1 MSHTAEA
8 PAPATATAKV
18 EASVEATVEATVE
31 AFERDR
37 AAVVDALVRRGRAA
51 MDAFAGAT
59 QERVDEAVTALA
71 WALYKPEHAEALARM
86 AVEDTGI
93 GNAPDKVVKNQR
105 KTFGTLR
112 DLMRVRSVGVIEET
126 PALGLVKYAKPV
138 GVVGAVTPSTNPA
151 ATPVNKAM
159 MALKGANAIVI
170 APSPAGLA
178 TTTRTVGLM
187 RAELEKIGA
196 PADLVQV
203 LPPPVDKASTRALM
217 AACDLVVV
225 TGSQNNVREA
235 YRSGTP
241 AIGVGAGNVPVIVD
255 ASAKLDEAAEKIMR
269 SKCFDNATSCSSENS
284 VVIVDEV
291 YEEAVAALE
300 RAGGYLA
307 SAPEK
312 EAIRDTLWVNGKL
325 NRAVI
330 AKDAD
335 VFAAACGL
343 RGGRAPAARFFMVEE
358 TGVGPGHPFS
368 DEKLALVLTVYRA
381 ADFDDALERVREIL
395 EFKGRG
401 HSVGIHTEEPAHA
414 RRLAEELDTAR
425 VLVNMAHT
433 FGNGGG
439 FDSGLNFTLSMGCG
453 TWQGNS
459 ISENLNYRH
468 FLNITHLAVPIP
480 EDRPSEEALFAA
492 HWEKYGR

>member
-1 MSHTAEA
+1 MSQLAEA
-8 PAPATATAKV
+8 VPEAPK
-18 EASVEATVEATVE
+18 
-31 AFERDR
+31 RDPISI
-37 AAVVDALVRRGRAA
+37 VDSLVRRGRAA
-51 MDAFAGAT
+51 MAAFADAD
-59 QERVDEAVTALA
+59 QARVDEAVTAIA
-71 WALYKPEHAEALARM
+71 WSLYKPEHAEALAAM
-86 AVEDTGI
+86 AVDDTGL
-93 GNAPDKVVKNQR
+93 GNAADKVVKNRR

-112 DLMRVRSVGVIEET
+112 DLMRVKSVGIVEER
-126 PALGLVKYAKPV
+126 PELGLVKYAKPV

-159 MALKGANAIVI
+159 MALKGRNAIVI

-178 TTTRTVGLM
+178 TTTRAVALM
-187 RAELEKIGA
+187 RAALGKVGA

-203 LPPPVDKASTRALM
+203 LPAPVDKAITNALM

-225 TGSQNNVREA
+225 TGSQSNVRAA

-255 ASAKLDEAAEKIMR
+255 SSAALDEAAAKISA
-269 SKCFDNATSCSSENS
+269 SKCFDNATSCSSENAA
-284 VVIVDEV
+284 IILDDV
-291 YEEAVAALE
+291 YDDAVAALR

-307 SAPEK
+307 NATEK
-312 EAIRDTLWVNGKL
+312 EAIQRTLWVDGKL
-325 NRAVI
+325 NRRVV
-330 AKDAD
+330 AKDFG
-335 VFAAACGL
+335 VLAAACGL
-343 RGGRAPAARFFMVEE
+343 DDKTADATFFMVEE
-358 TGVGPGHPFS
+358 TGIGPENPFS

-381 ADFDDALERVREIL
+381 KTFDDAMGKVRAIMA
-395 EFKGRG
+395 FKGRG
-401 HSVGIHTEEPAHA
+401 HSVGIHTEEMAHA

-480 EDRPSEEALFAA
+480 EDRPSEDALFGDY
-492 HWEKYGR
+492 WEKYGK

>member
-1 MSHTAEA
+1 MSQPAEA
-8 PAPATATAKV
+8 RLDTPA
-18 EASVEATVEATVE
+18 
-31 AFERDR
+31 RDPV
-37 AAVVDALVRRGRAA
+37 AIVDALVRRGRAA
-51 MDAFAGAT
+51 MMEFAGAD
-59 QERVDEAVTALA
+59 QARVDEAVTALA
-71 WALYKPEHAEALARM
+71 WSLYKPAHAEALAQM
-86 AVEDTGI
+86 AVDDTGL
-93 GNAPDKVVKNQR
+93 GNAADKVVKNQR

-112 DLMRVRSVGVIEET
+112 DLMRVKSVGIIEEQ

-138 GVVGAVTPSTNPA
+138 GVVGAVCPSTNPA

-159 MALKGANAIVI
+159 MALKGRNAIVI

-178 TTTRTVGLM
+178 TTARTVEFM

-203 LPPPVDKASTRALM
+203 LPPPVDKEITNALM

-225 TGSQNNVREA
+225 TGSQSNVRAA

-241 AIGVGAGNVPVIVD
+241 AIGVGAGNVPVVID
-255 ASAKLDEAAEKIMR
+255 SSADLDTAATKIAA
-269 SKCFDNATSCSSENS
+269 SKCFDNATSCSSENA
-284 VVIVDEV
+284 VVILDDV
-291 YEEAVAALE
+291 YDDAVAALQ
-300 RAGGYLA
+300 RARGYLA
-307 SAPEK
+307 SAAEK
-312 EAIRDTLWVNGKL
+312 EAIQRTLWMDGKL
-325 NRAVI
+325 NRRVI
-330 AKDAD
+330 AKD
-335 VFAAACGL
+335 FAVLAAECGL
-343 RGGRAPAARFFMVEE
+343 ATKAPDAKFFMVEE
-358 TGVGPGHPFS
+358 TGIGPDYPFS
-368 DEKLALVLTVYRA
+368 DEKLALVLTLYRA
-381 ADFDDALERVREIL
+381 ETFSDALKKIHAIMSV
-395 EFKGRG
+395 KGRG
-401 HSVGIHTEEPAHA
+401 HSVGIHTQEMAHA

-480 EDRPSEEALFAA
+480 EDRPSEDALFGAY
-492 HWEKYGR
+492 WDKYGR

>member
-1 MSHTAEA
+1 MSQPAEI
-8 PAPATATAKV
+8 
-18 EASVEATVEATVE
+18 
-31 AFERDR
+31 FGRDPV
-37 AAVVDALVRRGRAA
+37 AIVDAMVRRGRAA
-51 MDAFAGAT
+51 MEAFAASD
-59 QERVDEAVTALA
+59 QARVDEAVTALA
-71 WALYKPEHAEALARM
+71 WSLYKPENAEALATM
-86 AVEDTGI
+86 AVEDTGL
-93 GNAPDKVVKNQR
+93 GNAADKVVKNQR

-112 DLMRVRSVGVIEET
+112 DLMRVKSVGIIEER
-126 PALGLVKYAKPV
+126 PELGLVKYAKPV

-159 MALKGANAIVI
+159 MALKGRNAIVI

-178 TTTRTVGLM
+178 TTTRAVALM

-203 LPPPVDKASTRALM
+203 LPPPVDKAITHALM

-225 TGSQNNVREA
+225 TGSQSNVRAA

-241 AIGVGAGNVPVIVD
+241 AIGVGAGNVPVIID
-255 ASAKLDEAAEKIMR
+255 SSADLGAAAAKIAA
-269 SKCFDNATSCSSENS
+269 SKCFDNATSCSSENA
-284 VVIVDEV
+284 VIILDDV
-291 YEEAVAALE
+291 YDDAVAALQ

-307 SAPEK
+307 SAAEK
-312 EAIRDTLWVNGKL
+312 MAIQRTLWTDGKL
-325 NRAVI
+325 NRRVI
-330 AKDAD
+330 AKDMR
-335 VFAAACGL
+335 VFAAECDL
-343 RGGRAPAARFFMVEE
+343 RDEVGDANFFMVEDS
-358 TGVGPGHPFS
+358 GIGPEHPFS

-381 ADFDDALERVREIL
+381 ESFSDAMGKVRAIMAV
-395 EFKGRG
+395 KGRG
-401 HSVGIHTEEPAHA
+401 HSVGIHTREIAHA
-414 RRLAEELDTAR
+414 RQLAEELDTAR

-459 ISENLNYRH
+459 ISENLNCRH

-480 EDRPSEEALFAA
+480 EDRPSEDALFGAY
-492 HWEKYGR
+492 WEKYGK

>member
-1 MSHTAEA
+1 MSQ
-8 PAPATATAKV
+8 PAVARV
-18 EASVEATVEATVE
+18 D
-31 AFERDR
+31 AFERDPI
-37 AAVVDALVRRGRAA
+37 AIADSLVRRGRDA
-51 MDAFAGAT
+51 MDAFKDST
-59 QERVDEAVTALA
+59 QARVDEAVTAIA
-71 WALYKPEHAEALARM
+71 WSLYKPEHAEALARM

-93 GNAPDKVVKNQR
+93 GNAPDKVIKNQR

-112 DLMRVRSVGVIEET
+112 DLMRVKSVGVIEEL
-126 PALGLVKYAKPV
+126 PELGLVKYAKPV

-159 MALKGANAIVI
+159 MALKGRNAIVI
-170 APSPAGLA
+170 APSPGGLA
-178 TTTRTVGLM
+178 TTTRTVALM
-187 RAELEKIGA
+187 RAELEKIDA

-203 LPPPVDKASTRALM
+203 LPPPIDKPLTNALM

-225 TGSQNNVREA
+225 TGSQNNVRNA

-241 AIGVGAGNVPVIVD
+241 AIGVGAGNVPVIID
-255 ASAKLDEAAEKIMR
+255 SSANLDEAAVKIRR

-284 VVIVDEV
+284 VIIVEDV
-291 YEEAVAALE
+291 YEDAIAALE

-307 SAPEK
+307 DKAEK
-312 EAIRDTLWVNGKL
+312 DAIRDTLWVNGKL
-325 NRAVI
+325 NRRVI
-330 AKDAD
+330 AKDPQ
-335 VFAAACGL
+335 VFAAECGFD
-343 RGGRAPAARFFMVEE
+343 GKARTSKFFMVEE
-358 TGVGPGHPFS
+358 TGVGRHYPFS

-381 ADFDDALERVREIL
+381 RSFDDAVDKVRAIM
-395 EFKGRG
+395 EFKGKG
-401 HSVGIHTEEPAHA
+401 HSVGIHTEEIAHA

-480 EDRPSEEALFAA
+480 EDRPAEEALFGA
-492 HWEKYGR
+492 HWEKYGK

>member
-1 MSHTAEA
+1 MNQPAEA
-8 PAPATATAKV
+8 GT
-18 EASVEATVEATVE
+18 EAAG
-31 AFERDR
+31 RDP
-37 AAVVDALVRRGRAA
+37 AAVAGGLVRRGRAA
-51 MDAFAGAT
+51 MDAFAGSDQA
-59 QERVDEAVTALA
+59 RVDEAVTALA
-71 WALYKPEHAEALARM
+71 WSLYKPEHAEALAKM

-112 DLMRVRSVGVIEET
+112 DLMRVKSVGVIEER
-126 PALGLVKYAKPV
+126 PELGLVKYAKPV

-159 MALKGANAIVI
+159 MALKGRNAIVV
-170 APSPAGLA
+170 APSPGGLA
-178 TTTRTVGLM
+178 TTTRTVELM
-187 RAELEKIGA
+187 RAELRRIGA
-196 PADLVQV
+196 PENLVQV
-203 LPPPVDKASTRALM
+203 LPPPVDKPLTNALM

-225 TGSQNNVREA
+225 TGSQNNVRNA

-255 ASAKLDEAAEKIMR
+255 SSAKLDEAAEKIR
-269 SKCFDNATSCSSENS
+269 ASKCFDNATSCSSENS
-284 VVIVDEV
+284 VIIVDDV
-291 YEEAVAALE
+291 YDAAVAALE

-307 SAPEK
+307 DTAGK
-312 EAIRDTLWVNGKL
+312 AAIRDTLWVDGKL
-325 NRAVI
+325 NRKVI
-330 AKDAD
+330 AKDPG
-335 VFAAACGL
+335 VFAAECGL
-343 RGGRAPAARFFMVEE
+343 EGRALASKFFMVEE
-358 TGVGPGHPFS
+358 AGIGPGYPFS
-368 DEKLALVLTVYRA
+368 DEKLAPVLTVYRA
-381 ADFDDALERVREIL
+381 RTFDDAVDKVRAIM
-395 EFKGRG
+395 EFKGKG
-401 HSVGIHTEEPAHA
+401 HSVGIHTEEMAHA

-468 FLNITHLAVPIP
+468 FLNVTHLAVPIP
-480 EDRPSEEALFAA
+480 EDRPGEEALFGAY
-492 HWEKYGR
+492 WEKYGK

>member
-1 MSHTAEA
+1 MSQPAEA
-8 PAPATATAKV
+8 RLDAPAHDPVAI
-18 EASVEATVEATVE
+18 
-31 AFERDR
+31 
-37 AAVVDALVRRGRAA
+37 VDALVRRGRTA
-51 MDAFAGAT
+51 MMEFAGAD
-59 QERVDEAVTALA
+59 QARVDEAVTALA
-71 WALYKPEHAEALARM
+71 WSLYKPAHAEALARM
-86 AVEDTGI
+86 AVDDTGL
-93 GNAPDKVVKNQR
+93 GNAADKVVKNQR

-112 DLMRVRSVGVIEET
+112 DLMRVKSVGIIEEQ

-159 MALKGANAIVI
+159 MALKGRNAIVI

-178 TTTRTVGLM
+178 TTTRTVGFM

-203 LPPPVDKASTRALM
+203 LPPPVDKASTHALM

-225 TGSQNNVREA
+225 TGSQSNVRAA

-241 AIGVGAGNVPVIVD
+241 AIGVGAGNVPVIID
-255 ASAKLDEAAEKIMR
+255 SSAAIGEAAAKISA
-269 SKCFDNATSCSSENS
+269 SKCFDNATSCSSENA
-284 VVIVDEV
+284 VIILDDV
-291 YEEAVAALE
+291 YDDAVAALE
-300 RAGGYLA
+300 HAGGYLA
-307 SAPEK
+307 SAAEK
-312 EAIRDTLWVNGKL
+312 DAIQHTLWMDGKL
-325 NRAVI
+325 NRRVI
-330 AKDAD
+330 ANDFG
-335 VFAAACGL
+335 VFAAECGL
-343 RGGRAPAARFFMVEE
+343 DATAPDAKFFMVEE
-358 TGVGPGHPFS
+358 TGIGPDYPFS
-368 DEKLALVLTVYRA
+368 DEKLALVLTLYRA
-381 ADFDDALERVREIL
+381 ETFDDALKKVRAIMSV
-395 EFKGRG
+395 KGRG
-401 HSVGIHTEEPAHA
+401 HSVGIHTQEMAHA

-480 EDRPSEEALFAA
+480 EDRPSEDALFGAY
-492 HWEKYGR
+492 WDKYGR

>member
-1 MSHTAEA
+1 MLAMSQPAEA
-8 PAPATATAKV
+8 EV
-18 EASVEATVEATVE
+18 
-31 AFERDR
+31 FERDPILI
-37 AAVVDALVRRGRAA
+37 VDALVRRGRVA
-51 MDAFAGAT
+51 MEAFAGSDQA
-59 QERVDEAVTALA
+59 RVDEAVTAIA
-71 WALYKPEHAEALARM
+71 WSLYKPAHAEALAAM
-86 AVEDTGI
+86 AVDDTGL
-93 GNAPDKVVKNQR
+93 GNAADKVVKNRR

-112 DLMRVRSVGVIEET
+112 DLMRVKSVGIVEER
-126 PALGLVKYAKPV
+126 PELGLVKYAKPV

-159 MALKGANAIVI
+159 MALKGRNAIVI

-178 TTTRTVGLM
+178 TTTRAVALM
-187 RAELEKIGA
+187 RAALGKVGA

-203 LPPPVDKASTRALM
+203 LPAPVDKAITNALM

-225 TGSQNNVREA
+225 TGSQSNVRAA

-255 ASAKLDEAAEKIMR
+255 SSARLDEAAAKIAA
-269 SKCFDNATSCSSENS
+269 SKCFDNATSCSSENAA
-284 VVIVDEV
+284 IILDDV
-291 YEEAVAALE
+291 YDDAVAALR
-300 RAGGYLA
+300 RAGGHLA
-307 SAPEK
+307 NAAEK
-312 EAIRDTLWVNGKL
+312 EAIRETLWVDGKL
-325 NRAVI
+325 NVGVI
-330 AKDAD
+330 AKDFE
-335 VFAAACGL
+335 VFAAECGL
-343 RGGRAPAARFFMVEE
+343 GDTARGATFFMVEE
-358 TGVGPGHPFS
+358 TGVGPEHPFS

-381 ADFDDALERVREIL
+381 KTFDDAMGMVRAIMA
-395 EFKGRG
+395 FKGLG
-401 HSVGIHTEEPAHA
+401 HSVGIHTAELAHA

-480 EDRPSEEALFAA
+480 EDRPSEDALFGDY
-492 HWEKYGR
+492 WEKYGK

>member
-1 MSHTAEA
+1 MNQLAKAE
-8 PAPATATAKV
+8 V
-18 EASVEATVEATVE
+18 L
-31 AFERDR
+31 ERDPISI
-37 AAVVDALVRRGRAA
+37 VDALIHRGRAA
-51 MDAFAGAT
+51 MEAFADAD
-59 QERVDEAVTALA
+59 QARVDEAVTALA
-71 WALYKPEHAEALARM
+71 WSLYKPEHAEALAAM
-86 AVEDTGI
+86 AVEDTGL
-93 GNAPDKVVKNQR
+93 GNAADKVVKNQR

-112 DLMRVRSVGVIEET
+112 DLMRVKSVGIIEEL

-151 ATPVNKAM
+151 ATPVNKTM
-159 MALKGANAIVI
+159 MALKGRNAIVI

-178 TTTRTVGLM
+178 TTTRAVALM
-187 RAELEKIGA
+187 RAELEKVGA

-203 LPPPVDKASTRALM
+203 LPAPVDKEITHTLM

-225 TGSQNNVREA
+225 TGSQSNVRAA

-255 ASAKLDEAAEKIMR
+255 SSAKLDEAAAKVSA
-269 SKCFDNATSCSSENS
+269 SKCFDNATSCSSENAA
-284 VVIVDEV
+284 IILDDV
-291 YEEAVAALE
+291 YDDAVAALE

-307 SAPEK
+307 SATEK
-312 EAIRDTLWVNGKL
+312 DAIQQALWVDGKL
-325 NRAVI
+325 NRRVI
-330 AKDAD
+330 AKDAR
-335 VFAAACGL
+335 VFAAECGL
-343 RGGRAPAARFFMVEE
+343 DGRAFGARFFMVEE
-358 TGVGPGHPFS
+358 SGIGRAHPFS
-368 DEKLALVLTVYRA
+368 DEKLALVLTLYRA
-381 ADFDDALERVREIL
+381 KTFDDAMDKVRAIMAV
-395 EFKGRG
+395 KGRG
-401 HSVGIHTEEPAHA
+401 HSVGIHTQEIAHA

-480 EDRPSEEALFAA
+480 EDRPSEEALFGAY
-492 HWEKYGR
+492 WEKYGT

>member
-1 MSHTAEA
+1 MSQPAEA
-8 PAPATATAKV
+8 VERDPA
-18 EASVEATVEATVE
+18 ATV
-31 AFERDR
+31 DR
-37 AAVVDALVRRGRAA
+37 LIRRGRAA
-51 MDAFAGAT
+51 MDAFAGSDQA
-59 QERVDEAVTALA
+59 RVDEAVTALA
-71 WALYKPEHAEALARM
+71 WSLYKPEHAEALAKM

-112 DLMRVRSVGVIEET
+112 DLLRVRSVGVIEEQ
-126 PALGLVKYAKPV
+126 PGLGLVKYAKPV

-159 MALKGANAIVI
+159 MALKGRNAIVI
-170 APSPAGLA
+170 APSPGGLA
-178 TTTRTVGLM
+178 TTTRTVELM
-187 RAELEKIGA
+187 RAELRRIGA
-196 PADLVQV
+196 PEDLVQV
-203 LPPPVDKASTRALM
+203 LPPPVDKALTNALM
-217 AACDLVVV
+217 GACDLVVV
-225 TGSQNNVREA
+225 TGSQNNVRNA

-255 ASAKLDEAAEKIMR
+255 SSARFDEAAEKIR
-269 SKCFDNATSCSSENS
+269 ASKCFDNATSCSSENS
-284 VVIVDEV
+284 VIILDDV
-291 YEEAVAALE
+291 YDAALAALE

-307 SAPEK
+307 DAAEK
-312 EAIRDTLWVNGKL
+312 EAIRDTLWVDGKL
-325 NRAVI
+325 NRKVI
-330 AKDAD
+330 AKDPG
-335 VFAAACGL
+335 VFAAECGL
-343 RGGRAPAARFFMVEE
+343 GDRAGASKFFMVEE
-358 TGVGPGHPFS
+358 TGVGPGYPFS

-381 ADFDDALERVREIL
+381 RSFDAAVDKVRAIM
-395 EFKGRG
+395 EFKGKG
-401 HSVGIHTEEPAHA
+401 HSVGIHTEEMAHA

-468 FLNITHLAVPIP
+468 FLNVTHLAVPIP
-480 EDRPSEEALFAA
+480 EDRPGEEALFGAY
-492 HWEKYGR
+492 WEKYGQ

>member
-1 MSHTAEA
+1 MSQ
-8 PAPATATAKV
+8 PAQA
-18 EASVEATVEATVE
+18 E
-31 AFERDR
+31 AFERDP
-37 AAVVDALVRRGRAA
+37 AAVVAALVRRARTA
-51 MDAFAGAT
+51 MAAFAGAD
-59 QERVDEAVTALA
+59 QARVDEAVTALA
-71 WALYKPEHAEALARM
+71 WSLYKPAHAEALAAM
-86 AVEDTGI
+86 AVDDTGL
-93 GNAPDKVVKNQR
+93 GNAADKVVKNRR

-112 DLMRVRSVGVIEET
+112 DLMRAKTVGIIEER
-126 PALGLVKYAKPV
+126 PELGLVKYAKPV

-159 MALKGANAIVI
+159 MALKGRNAIVI

-178 TTTRTVGLM
+178 TTTRTVELM

-203 LPPPVDKASTRALM
+203 LPPPVDKPLTNALM

-225 TGSQNNVREA
+225 TGSQNNVRNA

-241 AIGVGAGNVPVIVD
+241 AIGVGAGNVPVIIDSSANLDD
-255 ASAKLDEAAEKIMR
+255 AAVKIRR

-284 VVIVDEV
+284 VIIVDDV
-291 YEEAVAALE
+291 YDDAVAALE

-307 SAPEK
+307 GKTEK

-325 NRAVI
+325 NRKVI
-330 AKDAD
+330 AKDPE
-335 VFAAACGL
+335 VFAAECGL
-343 RGGRAPAARFFMVEE
+343 GGKAPASKFFMVEE
-358 TGVGPGHPFS
+358 TGVGRDHPFS
-368 DEKLALVLTVYRA
+368 DEKLALVLAVYRA
-381 ADFDDALERVREIL
+381 KTFDDAVDKVRAIM
-395 EFKGRG
+395 EFKGKG
-401 HSVGIHTEEPAHA
+401 HSVGIHTEEMAHA

-480 EDRPSEEALFAA
+480 EDRPSEEALFGAYWA
-492 HWEKYGR
+492 KYGK